1 MQNYVENCN
10 VCLMFKILIWF
21 YPNFVPAEVRFYIR
35 LRSAIPWL
43 FFTSRPGLTHVA
55 ADTQQPN
62 YNCVSLQILFGYF
75 FSHLTWHQNSSPSF
89 PPSPIRSL
97 FFHTQNARTIFYVFK
112 KQLEDKQ
119 CISEASR
126 DLPYYRFAHVGR
138 ALRTQRC
145 TWKITHDGGTDG
157 DGDGKDGD
165 GDKRFWL
172 WWRRGNR
179 QSRPK

>member
-1 MQNYVENCN
+1 MQNYVEKCN

-21 YPNFVPAEVRFYIR
+21 DPNFVPAEVRFYIR

-43 FFTSRPGLTHVA
+43 FFTSRPGSTHVA

-75 FSHLTWHQNSSPSF
+75 FLLLWHDIKILFLLF
-89 PPSPIRSL
+89 PLHQSDL
-97 FFHTQNARTIFYVFK
+97 YFFILRMHALYFVLYAFK

-126 DLPYYRFAHVGR
+126 DLPCYRFAHVGR
-138 ALRTQRC
+138 TLRTQRC
-145 TWKITHDGGTDG
+145 TWRITHDGG
-157 DGDGKDGD
+157 KDGD
-165 GDKRFWL
+165 GE
-172 WWRRGNR
+172 G
-179 QSRPK
+179 